1 MRPRWPPGAWRA
13 IIGAQ
18 AYTERTGGEMGAF
31 QPWHWILVAVIAL
44 IVFGP
49 SKLPELGA
57 SLGKS
62 IREFKKTTSEI
73 TEIKDSVKGSVDS
86 VKTTVTTAVT
96 LDPTK
101 PAVPAAPSAQVAT
114 VPLPT
119 QPEGPPPA
127 PVALRR
133 EVID

>member
-1 MRPRWPPGAWRA
+1 
-13 IIGAQ
+13 
-18 AYTERTGGEMGAF
+18 MGAF
-31 QPWHWILVAVIAL
+31 QPWHWMLVAVIAL

-73 TEIKDSVKGSVDS
+73 TEIRDSVKGSVDS

>member
-1 MRPRWPPGAWRA
+1 
-13 IIGAQ
+13 
-18 AYTERTGGEMGAF
+18 MGAF
-31 QPWHWILVAVIAL
+31 QPWHWMLVAVIAL

-73 TEIKDSVKGSVDS
+73 TEIRDSVKGSVDS
-86 VKTTVTTAVT
+86 VKTSVTTAVT
-96 LDPTK
+96 LDPAK
-101 PAVPAAPSAQVAT
+101 PAAVVPAATA
-114 VPLPT
+114 PLPT
-119 QPEGPPPA
+119 QPEGRPET
-127 PVALRR
+127 PVTLRR

>member
-1 MRPRWPPGAWRA
+1 
-13 IIGAQ
+13 
-18 AYTERTGGEMGAF
+18 MGAF

-73 TEIKDSVKGSVDS
+73 TDIKESVKGSVDS
-86 VKTTVTTAVT
+86 VKTSVTSAVT
-96 LDPTK
+96 LDPTR
-101 PAVPAAPSAQVAT
+101 PAVPAAPAALAAT
-114 VPLPT
+114 APLPT
-119 QPEGPPPA
+119 QPEGPPEP